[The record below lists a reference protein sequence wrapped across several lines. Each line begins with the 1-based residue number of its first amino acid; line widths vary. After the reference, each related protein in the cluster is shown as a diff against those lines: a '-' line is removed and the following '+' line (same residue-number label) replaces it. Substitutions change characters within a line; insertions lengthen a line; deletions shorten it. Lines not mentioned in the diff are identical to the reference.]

1 MGSPFGKPPVKELF
15 PVTERQLDFLCSLQR
30 EILASQ
36 GYTPDDALVYMDA
49 YELQARQ
56 LSREAAS
63 ASIDAAKAELAV
75 AKIQAAQRDTSRDE
89 GIEGFWELPDGRI
102 CKVQIAVHGSGRPY
116 AKLLNT
122 ETGNFG
128 YDPSLIK
135 DVRREGTRLTL
146 DRAKELGQ
154 LYGMCIRCGA
164 TLTDENS
171 IAAGIGPICAT
182 RF

>member
-15 PVTERQLDFLCSLQR
+15 LVTERQLDFLCSLQR
-30 EILASQ
+30 EILAALE
-36 GYTPDDALVYMDA
+36 YTPEAIVEYMDV
-49 YELQARQ
+49 YELRSRQ
-56 LSREAAS
+56 LSRDDAS
-63 ASIDAAKAELAV
+63 TAINAAKAELTV
-75 AKIQAAQRDTSRDE
+75 AKKREADRNTSRDE

-122 ETGNFG
+122 ESGNFS